1 MKECLVVGK
10 VGAGK
15 TLFVLNFASYLG
27 LSEADITM
35 EYPSGQIITNRFRI
49 ETARRQLV
57 GADLHT
63 TKALQS
69 IVIEVPVTKGVRR
82 CLITD
87 SSGLIDHIH
96 PDMDIRQAIAQTLS
110 AIRQADVIVH
120 VVDSSQ
126 VGIHGAPSA
135 LGEVDYQVA
144 QFAQMRGGYVILANK
159 MDLPGADRGLGRLH
173 LELPGHKIIPVSA
186 LTKQGFK
193 EVKAFVRH
201 HL

>member
-1 MKECLVVGK
+1 MKEGLVVGK
-10 VGAGK
+10 VGVGK

-27 LSEADITM
+27 QSYADITM
-35 EYPSGQIITNRFRI
+35 EYPSGQIKTKQYNISS
-49 ETARRQLV
+49 AKRQLV
-57 GADLHT
+57 GADPHT
-63 TKALQS
+63 TRALQS
-69 IVIEVPVTKGVRR
+69 MVIELPVTKGVRR

-96 PDMDIRQAIAQTLS
+96 PDIGIRQAIAQTLS
-110 AIRQADVIVH
+110 AIREADLIIH

-126 VGIHGAPSA
+126 VGMHGAPSA

-159 MDLPGADRGLGRLH
+159 MDLPDADRGLKRLRE
-173 LELPGHKIIPVSA
+173 ELPGHKIIPVSA
-186 LTKQGFK
+186 LNKRGFK
-193 EVKAFVRH
+193 EVATFVRY

>member
-1 MKECLVVGK
+1 VKEGLVVGK
-10 VGAGK
+10 VGVGK

-27 LSEADITM
+27 QSYADITM
-35 EYPSGQIITNRFRI
+35 EYPSGQIKTKQYNISS
-49 ETARRQLV
+49 AKRQLV
-57 GADLHT
+57 GVDPHT
-63 TKALQS
+63 TRALQS
-69 IVIEVPVTKGVRR
+69 MVIELPVTKGVRR

-96 PDMDIRQAIAQTLS
+96 PDIGIRQAIAQTLS
-110 AIRQADVIVH
+110 AIREADLIIH

-126 VGIHGAPSA
+126 VGMQGAPSA

-159 MDLPGADRGLGRLH
+159 MDLPDADRGLERLRE
-173 LELPGHKIIPVSA
+173 ELPGHKIIPVSA
-186 LTKQGFK
+186 LNKRGFK
-193 EVKAFVRH
+193 EVATFVRY

>member
-1 MKECLVVGK
+1 VKEGLVVGK
-10 VGAGK
+10 VGVGK

-27 LSEADITM
+27 QSYADITM
-35 EYPSGQIITNRFRI
+35 EYPSGQIKTKQYNISS
-49 ETARRQLV
+49 AKRQLV
-57 GADLHT
+57 GADPHT
-63 TKALQS
+63 TRALQS
-69 IVIEVPVTKGVRR
+69 MVIELPVTKGVRR

-96 PDMDIRQAIAQTLS
+96 PDIGIRQAIAQTLS
-110 AIRQADVIVH
+110 AIREADLIIH

-126 VGIHGAPSA
+126 VGMHGAPSA

-159 MDLPGADRGLGRLH
+159 MDLPDADRGLKRLRE
-173 LELPGHKIIPVSA
+173 ELPGHKIIPVSA
-186 LTKQGFK
+186 LNKRGFK
-193 EVKAFVRH
+193 EVATFVRY

>member
-10 VGAGK
+10 VGTGK

-27 LSEADITM
+27 FSQVNITI
-35 EYPSGQIITNRFRI
+35 EYPDGRI
-49 ETARRQLV
+49 KTKHYSIDTARQQLV
-57 GADLHT
+57 GVDLHT
-63 TKALQS
+63 TKSLQS
-69 IVIEVPVTKGVRR
+69 IVIDIPAVKGVRR

-96 PDMDIRQAIAQTLS
+96 QDINIRQAIAQTLS
-110 AIRQADVIVH
+110 AIRQADLIIH
-120 VVDSSQ
+120 IVDSSQ
-126 VGIHGAPSA
+126 VGIHDAPSA

-159 MDLPGADRGLGRLH
+159 MDIPGAERGLSKLS
-173 LELPGHKIIPVSA
+173 LELPGHKIIPISA
-186 LTKQGFK
+186 LHKQGFK